1 MKRKADTS
9 QRDVSNIGTTSSS
22 NEDKG
27 VKKPR
32 ATTKAKAKA
41 LQGEQDW
48 PEYFQSV
55 SASMQSFRT
64 PDI

>member
-9 QRDVSNIGTTSSS
+9 QRDVSNIGTS

-55 SASMQSFRT
+55 SASMESFRT

>member
-1 MKRKADTS
+1 MKRKADAS
-9 QRDVSNIGTTSSS
+9 QRDVSNIGTISS
-22 NEDKG
+22 NEDKAI
-27 VKKPR
+27 KKPR

-55 SASMQSFRT
+55 SASMESFRT